1 MKREILY
8 RGKRVDNG
16 EWIEGYYVAD
26 PLGGHRIYWK
36 PFNDATSNT
45 YHFVQS
51 KSVCQFTG
59 VLDKNGVK
67 IFEGDII
74 IGREQKEHGK
84 PLIIGEYEIKWED
97 VAFCAILIKGEGC
110 DCFLNFFKTNI
121 QSRPLTECEVIE
133 NHIDFK

>member
-16 EWIEGYYVAD
+16 EWIAGYYVAD

-97 VAFCAILIKGEGC
+97 VTLLVHFCIVLIS
-110 DCFLNFFKTNI
+110 D
-121 QSRPLTECEVIE
+121 
-133 NHIDFK
+133 